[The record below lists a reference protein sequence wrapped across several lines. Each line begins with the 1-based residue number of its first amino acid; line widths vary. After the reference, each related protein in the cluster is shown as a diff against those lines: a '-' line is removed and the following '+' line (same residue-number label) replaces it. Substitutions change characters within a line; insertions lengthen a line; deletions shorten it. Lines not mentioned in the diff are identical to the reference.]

1 MQNTEFD
8 SFLFWRQPIA
18 ALDLSELYEL
28 GLTDS
33 QATNEST
40 ALEEAGLEDDQ
51 DLEEFSSFNFW
62 RAPLVNVDALIHD
75 LDLLL

>member
-1 MQNTEFD
+1 MQTSEFD

-28 GLTDS
+28 GLTDN
-33 QATNEST
+33 QLTNEE
-40 ALEEAGLEDDQ
+40 EEAGLKEDQ